1 MSLTKQLWLA
11 ISLVMALAFG
21 CSLLVSVL
29 SARHYLEQQLQVK
42 NIDNATSLAL
52 ALTQMAKDPVTV
64 ELQISAQF
72 DAGHYQFI
80 RVASPNGQLLAE
92 RVSKSTAQGA
102 PAWFVSLIPINAK
115 PGKAQVLDGWKQ
127 FGTLSLASHDQY
139 AYQTLWDGTVE
150 LFLWFL
156 AGSLVIGLAGTL
168 AVRAITRPLKDV
180 VGQAKAIAARRFVSV
195 PLPRTP
201 EMRAMAG
208 ALNEMVE
215 RLKSMFAEEAERLE
229 ALRRQ
234 ANYDAV
240 TGLADREY
248 FMAGLREQLSGE
260 QHASSGALVIVEIA
274 DLAELNARLGHRQID
289 QALTQFG
296 QVLNAVY
303 ADRDSAAVGR
313 LRGSD
318 FAVLCPG
325 EDSPSKAASQVHAK
339 LSSDWLPLLMSQKPD
354 LFHVGAV
361 PYRQGE
367 TVSDLMVR
375 AEQALALA
383 KGKGPNSWHALQTTN
398 PGLSMGADQW
408 RALFDTAI
416 RGDLFSLA
424 TFAVRDGAGKAL
436 LHNEA
441 VLRLRRAPEQPPVS
455 AGEFMPMAAHL
466 GMTAPIDL
474 AVVGL
479 ALG

>member
-11 ISLVMALAFG
+11 LSLVMALAFG

-303 ADRDSAAVGR
+303 ADRDSAA
-313 LRGSD
+313 
-318 FAVLCPG
+318 
-325 EDSPSKAASQVHAK
+325 
-339 LSSDWLPLLMSQKPD
+339 
-354 LFHVGAV
+354 
-361 PYRQGE
+361 
-367 TVSDLMVR
+367 
-375 AEQALALA
+375 
-383 KGKGPNSWHALQTTN
+383 
-398 PGLSMGADQW
+398 
-408 RALFDTAI
+408 
-416 RGDLFSLA
+416 
-424 TFAVRDGAGKAL
+424 
-436 LHNEA
+436 
-441 VLRLRRAPEQPPVS
+441 
-455 AGEFMPMAAHL
+455 
-466 GMTAPIDL
+466 
-474 AVVGL
+474 
-479 ALG
+479 